1 MPCIMAILCGLTSLL
16 SQDAKSVD
24 RLDVWNLQG
33 TQGLLAVLDPV
44 HLDEY
49 ELESDNKMIIIR
61 CEVYMA
67 ALLETSDQALP
78 VTKLARQFKAYLDK
92 ICNREQDKFVV
103 MRNNVPAAVLLSV
116 ERFEALMEELEDL
129 RIEAAAQERLAHFD
143 GKTISHA
150 EMLQRF
156 ED

>member
-1 MPCIMAILCGLTSLL
+1 
-16 SQDAKSVD
+16 
-24 RLDVWNLQG
+24 
-33 TQGLLAVLDPV
+33 
-44 HLDEY
+44 
-49 ELESDNKMIIIR
+49 
-61 CEVYMA
+61 MA

-78 VTKLARQFKAYLDK
+78 VTKLVRQFKAYLDK
-92 ICNREQDKFVV
+92 ICNQEQDKYVV

-116 ERFEALMEELEDL
+116 ERFESLMEELEDL
-129 RIEAAAQERLAHFD
+129 RIEVVARERLAHFD